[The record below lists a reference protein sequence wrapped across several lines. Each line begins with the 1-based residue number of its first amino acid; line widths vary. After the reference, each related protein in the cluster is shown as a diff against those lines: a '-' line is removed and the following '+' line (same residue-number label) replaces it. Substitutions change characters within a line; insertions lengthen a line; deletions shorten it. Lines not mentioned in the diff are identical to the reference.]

1 MPTNDIKFGGLAGL
15 ELIASEFG
23 PGDGFPVL
31 LAHGG
36 GQTRLAWTR
45 VGREIGAAGYR
56 AIAID
61 LRGHGDSEWSADGA
75 YDIADFAADLV
86 AISDQLDRPPALVG
100 ASLGGMAG
108 MIAAGELA
116 PDSFASLTLVDV
128 APKME
133 EAGVSRVIGFMQA
146 HINDGFASPEE
157 AAKVIADY
165 LPHRR
170 ERKSSGNLD
179 RYLRKRDDGRYY
191 WHWDPKFIETLTKSR
206 SDGNDAQE
214 DVLKSL
220 SKAVSKLTLPVNL
233 IRGGS
238 SDLVSEDA
246 VAHLRELVP
255 DAQYTDIAGA
265 GHMVVGDRN
274 DAFCSDILTFLD
286 QVHGKK
292 RAL

>member
-1 MPTNDIKFGGLAGL
+1 MSTNDANFDGFSGLK
-15 ELIASEFG
+15 IAASVSG
-23 PGDGFPVL
+23 PSDGFPVL

-36 GQTRLAWTR
+36 GQTRLAWKR
-45 VGREIGAAGYR
+45 VVCDLGVAGYR

-75 YDIADFAADLV
+75 YDIGDFAADLV
-86 AISDQLDRPPALVG
+86 AISNQLDRRPALVG

-108 MIAAGELA
+108 MIAAGQLA
-116 PDSFASLTLVDV
+116 PDSFASLTLVDI

-146 HINDGFASPEE
+146 HINNGFASPKE

-165 LPHRR
+165 LPNRG

-179 RYLRKRDDGRYY
+179 RYLRRRDNGRYY
-191 WHWDPKFIETLTKSR
+191 WHWDPKFIETLTKSHHNDD
-206 SDGNDAQE
+206 DGRDA
-214 DVLKSL
+214 VLSSL
-220 SKAVSKLTLPVNL
+220 SKAVSKLTLPAHL

-238 SDLVSEDA
+238 SDMVSEDA

-255 DAQYTDIAGA
+255 DVHYTDIAGA

-274 DAFCSDILTFLD
+274 DAFCSTILTFLD

-292 RAL
+292 QTL